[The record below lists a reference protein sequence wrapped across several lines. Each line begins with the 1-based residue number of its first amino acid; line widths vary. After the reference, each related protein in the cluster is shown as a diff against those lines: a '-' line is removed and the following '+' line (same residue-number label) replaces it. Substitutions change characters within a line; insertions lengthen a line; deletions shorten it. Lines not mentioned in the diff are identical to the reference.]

1 MGKLKDH
8 GVAKVIANFDGQGDD
23 GEVYDIIF
31 YDFDNNHVNY
41 KNCSALEDF
50 IYDKIEELVSSYGG
64 DWVNNDGGY
73 GNLTINVKDKVING
87 DYYQRTVDSYNWEG
101 NNIFT

>member
-23 GEVYDIIF
+23 GEVYDITF
-31 YDFDNNHVNY
+31 YDFDGNYVNY
-41 KNCSALEDF
+41 KKCSALEDF
-50 IYDKIEELVSSYGG
+50 IYDKIEELVGSYGG

-87 DYYQRTVDSYNWEG
+87 NYNQRTVDEYDWDD